1 MLHPL
6 SVRTT
11 RTHMQRHMNSIH
23 FLFNKLF
30 IALSPFMLIITILF
44 VHAGEYAEFPKIVCE
59 RYFIVIF

>member
-1 MLHPL
+1 
-6 SVRTT
+6 
-11 RTHMQRHMNSIH
+11 MQRHMNSIH